1 MTLTNPTALITAVS
15 NSLGSCA
22 VWLAETGTI
31 WYPSAPAGTAA
42 PHAVIQPN
50 GTNYDRIAT
59 GSAGIPSGSVDIMFS
74 FDASAKTQ
82 GQVELFCELMER
94 QIVNR
99 EVGLPVRNAN
109 ASLASDPD
117 DEAVAGGVSQISIIL
132 TIEFG
137 LE

>member
-42 PHAVIQPN
+42 PYAVIQPN

-59 GSAGIPSGSVDIMFS
+59 GSAGIPSGSVDVLFA

-82 GQVELFCELMER
+82 GQVELFCETIEE
-94 QIVNR
+94 QIVSLQT
-99 EVGLPVRNAN
+99 GLFVRSAT